1 MTKTIAAA
9 MIVALGLAWQG
20 NALAQ
25 GLNNQDRTAEAVINY
40 EQVKTGGRQIH
51 DLTPQQLADVI
62 EIDRRIREKKPD
74 NRTPSQRCVDAEI
87 KGEGG
92 SVSEL
97 QRRAI
102 DMKCREAGD

>member
-1 MTKTIAAA
+1 
-9 MIVALGLAWQG
+9 MIVALGLGFQG
-20 NALAQ
+20 GAFAQ
-25 GLNNQDRTAEAVINY
+25 SLSSQDRTAQAVIDY
-40 EQVKTGGRQIH
+40 EKVKSGGLQIH

-87 KGEGG
+87 KGAGG
-92 SVSEL
+92 SVSDL

-102 DMKCREAGD
+102 DMKCREPGD